1 MNTIA
6 IIGNIAAVCTTA
18 AFFPQVAKIARTKH
32 VADLSLPMYL
42 IFSFGVL
49 CWFIYGILIKS
60 APVIAANGI
69 TFILS
74 VYILFMIARYR

>member
-1 MNTIA
+1 M
-6 IIGNIAAVCTTA
+6 IIGNIAAACTTI
-18 AFFPQVAKIARTKH
+18 AFLPQVVKIARTRH
-32 VADLSLPMYL
+32 VADLSLSMYS

-49 CWFIYGILIKS
+49 CWFIYGLLIKS

-74 VYILFMIARYR
+74 AYILTMIARYKRRQ